1 MWCWKGFLAG
11 VGTWF
16 FLMFQAFMFFGLA
29 TAIPLNM
36 VVIPELFVFF
46 CVWWTW
52 RCLGQG
58 QRRPV
63 QQIILSQPGQP
74 SFFGNA
80 GSTWSN
86 QISPWLAVLV
96 FVGVAGLLAAAWING
111 ASSPYRTPEDLQRS
125 NAAMRQ
131 NQVSTSDP
139 AEAFRRAQSTAT
151 PPQQPTSKGSE
162 SNSDDLS
169 DWDKQVRP

>member
-1 MWCWKGFLAG
+1 MWLWKGFLAG

-16 FLMFQAFMFFGLA
+16 FLMFQALMFFGLA

-36 VVIPELFVFF
+36 VVIPELFVGF
-46 CVWWTW
+46 CTWWTW
-52 RCLGQG
+52 RCFGQG
-58 QRRPV
+58 KRRPV

-74 SFFGNA
+74 SIFGNA
-80 GSTWSN
+80 RSIWAN
-86 QISPWLAVLV
+86 RISPWLAVLV
-96 FVGVAGLLAAAWING
+96 FVGVMSLLIGAWING

-139 AEAFRRAQSTAT
+139 AEAFRQAQSTAP
-151 PPQQPTSKGSE
+151 PPQPASKGSE

-169 DWDKQVRP
+169 GWDNQVRP